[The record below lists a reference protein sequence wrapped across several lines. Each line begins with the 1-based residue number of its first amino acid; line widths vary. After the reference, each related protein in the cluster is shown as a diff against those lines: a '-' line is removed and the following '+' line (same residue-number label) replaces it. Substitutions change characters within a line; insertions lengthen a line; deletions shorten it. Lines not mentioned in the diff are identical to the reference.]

1 MCPSPAHSLP
11 TVPKIMTSTQ
21 IKYQFKVMDGLE
33 DDPINFNNDSF
44 LNMLTS
50 LDNKIGQIDKRLSE
64 ISSH

>member
-1 MCPSPAHSLP
+1 
-11 TVPKIMTSTQ
+11 MTSTQ